1 MIRPLG
7 STAGTYF
14 VVVQDFDD
22 WLVVGVAVAGGDG
35 WVAGRWDSRE
45 LAVADAE
52 RWTQLA
58 AAVSGGR
65 G

>member
-1 MIRPLG
+1 MG
-7 STAGTYF
+7 SEAGTYF
-14 VVVQDFDD
+14 VVANDGNA
-22 WLVVGVAVAGGDG
+22 WLVVGLVVAGGDG